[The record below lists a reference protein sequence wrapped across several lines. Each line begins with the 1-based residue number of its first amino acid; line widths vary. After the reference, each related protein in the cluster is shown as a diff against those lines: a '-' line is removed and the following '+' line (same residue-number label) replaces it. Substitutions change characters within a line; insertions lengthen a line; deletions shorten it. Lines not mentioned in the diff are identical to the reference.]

1 MTRIYGRQF
10 LYHKLRVIKV
20 YRRDMAKERE
30 RRDWANPSVMD

>member
-1 MTRIYGRQF
+1 M

-20 YRRDMAKERE
+20 YRRDMANERE